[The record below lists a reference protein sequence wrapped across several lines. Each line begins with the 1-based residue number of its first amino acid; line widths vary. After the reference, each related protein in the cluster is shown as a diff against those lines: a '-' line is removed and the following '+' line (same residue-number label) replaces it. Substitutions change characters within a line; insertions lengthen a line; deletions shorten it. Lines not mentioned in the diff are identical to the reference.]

1 MADTSPQASGNNAPS
16 VDGVTRAA
24 APVPKASRAAPDEM
38 KKTKR
43 MVLVFG
49 GVFYAVLSLW
59 FLALLVLLP
68 SPTGALKGLV
78 AAGSLSALLTI
89 LLLFLFGGFMAQRIA
104 KANVSTA
111 TRRRSLIKLIV
122 PLLPLLLLSGVTPFL
137 IIREPALALDITYPT
152 RPADL
157 VAPLSVTFSAE
168 RATDILKKRGVRSVL
183 YVWDFDGDGKPNE
196 ETVLPVATAVYERQG
211 AYVPAVRINVDDG
224 SFRRVVKR
232 LTIPRA
238 VFSVS
243 PLRPVVERPVRF
255 SIAHLVTKPEDIREA
270 RWDFEGDGVVDE
282 VTKNTDVQHTY
293 YSVERVPVSVV
304 VLLANQSQ
312 VTYQREV
319 DIEQPRQLPFPV
331 TLITEP
337 KNLVGPA
344 PFGAIFRIDT
354 QEPLREIVWS
364 FGDGQE
370 ERGADLRRIG
380 HSFGTPKIY
389 PVTVKVRSQSGALA
403 ELTQLVRVTQTL
415 SLGDL
420 RFDGTPKVNGSTIRG
435 EVPVT
440 LDLKAVTSVP
450 LIEFLW
456 EAPNATTFH
465 ATGGTLKAIYRA
477 EGVYT
482 LTLVAQDPEGKVLRK
497 ALTLEV
503 LPASAAPTISMKPSA
518 GVAPLKVLF
527 DASESFIPPGEEV
540 AGFEWSF
547 GDEAAGV
554 EPELAAARIEHTYE
568 KPGEYIIRLRVVMES
583 GSEYTAERTLVVRK
597 PLLDACI
604 QTSRPLTVRAGEGI
618 TFDPLCSTG
627 LPVSFLWDIRDA
639 SKASAVL
646 AQSAE
651 KSYPHVFDEA
661 GTYTVTL
668 TVKDSLGN
676 ENKETITI
684 TVQNP

>member
-1 MADTSPQASGNNAPS
+1 MPASSPQASENNVPS

-24 APVPKASRAAPDEM
+24 PTSKASSPSGDIN
-38 KKTKR
+38 KTKR
-43 MVLVFG
+43 ALLLGAGIVYGL
-49 GVFYAVLSLW
+49 LTLW
-59 FLALLVLLP
+59 FLSLLVLLP
-68 SPTGALKGLV
+68 SPTGSLKGLV
-78 AAGSLSALLTI
+78 AAGSLSALLCI
-89 LLLFLFGGFMAQRIA
+89 VLLFLVGAFMLQRIA

-111 TRRRSLIKLIV
+111 TRRRSLIKLIL
-122 PLLPLLLLSGVTPFL
+122 PLLPLLILSGVTPFL
-137 IIREPALALDITYPT
+137 IMREPSLGLAITYPT
-152 RPADL
+152 RAEDF

-168 RATDILKKRGVRSVL
+168 HATDVLKKRGLRPIL

-211 AYVPAVRINVDDG
+211 AFVPAVRINLDDG
-224 SFRRVVKR
+224 TFRRVTRR

-243 PLRPVVERPVRF
+243 PLRPVVEKPVRF
-255 SIAHLVTKPEDIREA
+255 SIAHLVAKPEDIREA

-293 YSVERVPVSVV
+293 YAVERVPVSVV
-304 VLLANQSQ
+304 VLLVNQSQ
-312 VTYQREV
+312 VTYERDV

-354 QEPLREIVWS
+354 QEPLREVVWS

-380 HSFGTPKIY
+380 HSFASPKIY
-389 PVTVKVRSQSGALA
+389 PVSVKVRSASGSLA
-403 ELTQLVRVTQTL
+403 ELTQLVRVTETL
-415 SLGDL
+415 SIGDL
-420 RFDGTPKVNGSTIRG
+420 RFDGTPKVEGAVIRG

-440 LDLKAVTSVP
+440 LDLKAVTSLP
-450 LIEFLW
+450 LVEFLW

-465 ATGGTLKAIYRA
+465 ATGAALRAIYRT
-477 EGVYT
+477 EGSYT
-482 LTLVAQDPEGKVLRK
+482 LTLVAQDPEGKVMRK
-497 ALTLEV
+497 TLTVEV
-503 LPASAAPTISMKPSA
+503 SPASAAPTISMQPSA

-547 GDEAAGV
+547 GDEVAGAGA
-554 EPELAAARIEHTYE
+554 ELGSARIEHIYE

-583 GSEYTAERTLVVRK
+583 GSEYTAERTIVVRK

-618 TFDPLCSTG
+618 RFDPLCSTG
-627 LPVSFLWDIRDA
+627 SPVSFLWDIRDA
-639 SKASAVL
+639 SRPSVVL

-651 KSYPHVFDEA
+651 QSYPHVFEEA

-668 TVKDSLGN
+668 TVKDALAN

-684 TVQNP
+684 TVENP